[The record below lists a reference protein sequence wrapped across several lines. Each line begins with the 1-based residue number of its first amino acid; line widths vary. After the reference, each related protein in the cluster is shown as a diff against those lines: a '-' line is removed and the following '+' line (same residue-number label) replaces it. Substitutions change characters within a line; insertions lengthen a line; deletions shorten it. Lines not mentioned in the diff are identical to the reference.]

1 MDQQNSVESKA
12 VLLLDTFSTER
23 FVALTI
29 ALIDTLADK
38 NEKVRDSVA
47 QSIVDTGK
55 KLPKNTVLLCT
66 NYLKKHQKLPDTHRA
81 SILRVIERIFT
92 YLQQQN
98 AEVPFDSASFE
109 LLTHVAVSEL
119 TVPKVMHRR
128 TIGRS
133 LCMFVLP

>member
-1 MDQQNSVESKA
+1 MDHQNSVESKA
-12 VLLLDTFSTER
+12 FLLLNEYDGSC

-29 ALIDTLADK
+29 ALVDTLADK
-38 NEKVRDSVA
+38 SEKVRESVA

-109 LLTHVAVSEL
+109 LLTQVAVGEL
-119 TVPKVMHRR
+119 TVPKVIRLRYIRR
-128 TIGRS
+128 L
-133 LCMFVLP
+133 LCTSFSP